1 MSNAE
6 IINTNESRYTED
18 ETARILGFKNRITLW
33 RARKRKAIGYY
44 LMGNRIFYGERHI
57 AEFLAR
63 CERKA
68 KAVREVA

>member
-1 MSNAE
+1 MSNTE
-6 IINTNESRYTED
+6 ITSPQESRYTEV

-44 LMGNRIFYGERHI
+44 LLGNRVFYGERHI

-63 CERKA
+63 CERKPRSIKEA
-68 KAVREVA
+68 A